1 MSSTLSEQQPLQ
13 DRTSRAPTMQEAT
26 QQLMYSQPKLTAEL
40 LRRVA
45 KSNEK
50 VLKSLTVAHT
60 HDLGGGHRP
69 KDLHSLSSIGAQ
81 NPALSWPVWQS
92 LWKELT
98 SPSPQRRP
106 PVLFTVDGI
115 DHWMALSKYMSADYK
130 PIHAH
135 QLAPI
140 RHFLDVLFNKDGAG
154 KLANG
159 GIVLAATTGS
169 NIPAVPT
176 LDLLLRQVEAR
187 ERGLKI
193 GDEGF
198 PMPGPYK
205 AVDQRV
211 LGLFPGSDGLNIQ
224 RLKGL
229 ERDVEARGLLEYY
242 ARSGVMREAVGPIT
256 VAEKWSLSGGG
267 VIGELARFGKR
278 LKV

>member
-1 MSSTLSEQQPLQ
+1 MTAPSEQQPVQ
-13 DRTSRAPTMQEAT
+13 DQAAKDQPMPEAS

-50 VLKSLTVAHT
+50 VLKTLTLDQT
-60 HDLGGGHRP
+60 HNLGESHNP
-69 KDLHSLSSIGAQ
+69 KDLHSLADIGAQ
-81 NPALSWPVWQS
+81 NPKLSWPVWQS
-92 LWKELT
+92 FWKELT
-98 SPSPQRRP
+98 SPSLQKRP

-115 DHWMALSKYMSADYK
+115 DHWMTLSKYMSAEYH

-140 RHFLDVLFNKDGAG
+140 RHFLDVLFNRDGAG
-154 KLANG
+154 NLASG

-176 LDLLLRQVEAR
+176 LGLLLRQLEAK
-187 ERGLKI
+187 EEGLKI
-193 GDEGF
+193 GDERF

-205 AVDQRV
+205 RVDERV
-211 LGLFPGSDGLNIQ
+211 LGLLPGSDGLKVQ

-229 ERDVEARGLLEYY
+229 EKDVEARGLLEYY
-242 ARSGVMREAVGPIT
+242 ARSGVMREVVSPVT
-256 VAEKWSLSGGG
+256 VAEKWSLAGGG
-267 VIGELARFGKR
+267 LIGEMARFGKR
-278 LKV
+278 LRV